1 MIKLVAFDLDG
12 TIGDTIPM
20 CISAFKKAVTPYTNH
35 ELTEKEIIQTF
46 GLNEEGMIRQVITG
60 DNWQEALDDFYD
72 VYKKM
77 HAIKCPHPFEGI
89 AKLIGELKKKSI
101 VIALVTGK
109 GKKSCIITL
118 KQFNMEGCFDCIK
131 TGSSERN
138 RKAEH
143 LNNLLVEYSLQ
154 PYEMVYI
161 GDTVSD
167 VMACQKI
174 GIKCL
179 SAVWATSDMDICEI
193 KEHNK
198 EHLFYSVES
207 LRFFLTE
214 SFESL

>member
-46 GLNEEGMIRQVITG
+46 GLNEEGMIRLVITG

-89 AKLIGELKKKSI
+89 AELIGELKKKSI

-138 RKAEH
+138 RKAEN

-154 PYEMVYI
+154 TY
-161 GDTVSD
+161 
-167 VMACQKI
+167 
-174 GIKCL
+174 
-179 SAVWATSDMDICEI
+179 
-193 KEHNK
+193 
-198 EHLFYSVES
+198 
-207 LRFFLTE
+207 
-214 SFESL
+214 

>member
-89 AKLIGELKKKSI
+89 AELIGELKKKSI

-167 VMACQKI
+167 VMACQKV

-193 KEHNK
+193 KERNK

-214 SFESL
+214 SFESI